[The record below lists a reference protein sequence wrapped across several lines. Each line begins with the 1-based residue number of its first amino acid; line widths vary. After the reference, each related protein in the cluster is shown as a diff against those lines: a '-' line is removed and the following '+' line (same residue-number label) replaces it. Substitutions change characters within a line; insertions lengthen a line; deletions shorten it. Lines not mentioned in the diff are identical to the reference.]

1 MVAKMLKFIWSYVKI
16 NIQSGMEYRWNFM
29 LQVVSMFLNDI
40 IWLVFWYIF
49 FKKFPIINDWGFIDI
64 LLMYAV
70 LTVSVGIAGVV
81 FGNYLEIARIIK
93 NGGLDFYLSLP
104 KSELMHLL
112 VSNCRFTALGDL
124 IFGFIIAIG
133 FISPIKWPLFILL
146 CTLATII
153 VVSFSVI
160 LGALSF
166 FIGSSTELSRN
177 GIFGLYATSS
187 YPFSIF
193 QGMTKVILLFIIPA
207 GFVTGVPVALLKT
220 FNWTQLG
227 YMILFTIVLA
237 VLARILFRKG
247 IKRYESGNAIVA
259 RV

>member
-1 MVAKMLKFIWSYVKI
+1 MLKFIWSYLKI

-40 IWLVFWYIF
+40 IWLIFWYIF
-49 FKKFPIINDWGFIDI
+49 FKKFSIINDWAFGDM
-64 LLMYAV
+64 LLIYAM
-70 LTVSVGIAGVV
+70 LTMSVGLAGVI

-104 KSELMHLL
+104 KNELMHVL
-112 VSNCRFTALGDL
+112 VSHCRFTALGDL
-124 IFGFIIAIG
+124 VFGFVIVLG

-146 CTLATII
+146 CALATTI

-160 LGALSF
+160 LGSLSF
-166 FIGSSTELSRN
+166 FIGSSTELSRH
-177 GIFGLYATSS
+177 GIFSLYATSS

-193 QGMTKVILLFIIPA
+193 QGMTKIILLVIIPA
-207 GFVTGVPVALLKT
+207 GFITGVPVALLKD
-220 FNWTQLG
+220 FDLAQLG
-227 YMILFTIVLA
+227 YMILFTIVLT
-237 VLARILFRKG
+237 VLAIILFKKG
-247 IKRYESGNAIVA
+247 TKRYESGNAIVA